1 MATESRT
8 DEQSSRWNGHSGQ
21 VWVQSQGLLDQV
33 MKPLEELLVR
43 PVIAGS
49 GLRILDVGC
58 GAGATTFAA
67 AQRMGAPGSCVG
79 VDISEPMI
87 EAARER
93 ARDSEVPVS
102 FLLADAQTHE
112 FEPAS
117 FDLIMSRFGVMFFPD
132 PVAAFTNLRAAA
144 RAGGALRMLVWR
156 SPQDNPFMT
165 TAERAAAPLLPD
177 LPARIPDAP
186 GQFGFAD
193 ETRVHH
199 ILSES
204 GWGDI
209 GIGPADVE
217 CAMPLDALTHYFTN
231 FGPVGLALP
240 GADASTRAA
249 VIEVVRAAFEP
260 FVHGDQVRYT
270 SACWLID
277 ARAA

>member
-8 DEQSSRWNGHSGQ
+8 HEQSSRWNGRSGQ

-33 MKPLEELLVR
+33 MKPLEELLVQ

-67 AQRMGAPGSCVG
+67 ARRVGAPGSCVG

-87 EAARER
+87 DAARER
-93 ARDSEVPVS
+93 AADAGLPVS
-102 FLLADAQTHE
+102 FLLADAQTYD
-112 FEPAS
+112 FEPAR

-144 RAGGALRMLVWR
+144 RPGAALRLLVWR
-156 SPQDNPFMT
+156 GPQDNPFMT

-177 LPARIPDAP
+177 LPARVPDAP

-193 ETRVHH
+193 DQRVHG
-199 ILSES
+199 ILTES
-204 GWGDI
+204 GWSDI
-209 GIGPADVE
+209 AIRPADVE
-217 CAMPLDALTHYFTN
+217 CAMPEDALIHYFTH

-240 GADASTRAA
+240 EVDESTRAR

-260 FVHGDQVRYT
+260 FVRGDQVRYT
-270 SACWLID
+270 AACWVID
-277 ARAA
+277 AHAA